1 MMGIALV
8 NDPSTRIQASVDRFG
23 PVDFYTMDEDM
34 QVSGIER
41 KTGNN
46 GDADSPESALL

>member
-1 MMGIALV
+1 MMGIALA
-8 NDPSTRIQASVDRFG
+8 NDPATRIQASIDRFG
-23 PVDFYTMDEDM
+23 PVDFYTMDENM
-34 QVSGIER
+34 EASGIQR